1 MFRMQCSTPDDWRIS
16 PDDSAGLIGQAG
28 CRCDLHSVAMTD
40 NTEVD
45 RKVQG
50 KRRAVSVSAIIETL
64 AVLGAVATVGLWA
77 LGHLSAEPHFEV
89 SREVFG
95 NVPDSVIALFYI
107 GISAI
112 IWLSLHL
119 FAKRADSWFQ
129 GSKETR
135 WGQWRTR
142 FRRLGQGLAMK
153 SLMRDPRMG
162 VIHSMIYF
170 GFIVLFLGTVTLE
183 IDHLLP
189 GNLKFLRGG
198 VYQGYSAVLDL
209 ASLVY
214 LGGLAGAAANRY
226 GLRPWRIRSK
236 TKPEDAVILLTLALI
251 GLTGILTEA
260 ARISLVGRPSF
271 EIWSFVGYPLSALIP
286 ADIAGDFHL
295 AMWVT
300 HVVSFAVFLV
310 VLPVTKLRHMVT
322 SPTNMF
328 FGAKERPKGAM
339 RPMPNL
345 MEADDI
351 ETIGASLAS
360 DLTWKQI
367 FDTDACTV
375 CGRCTS
381 VCPANITGKPLDPRE
396 MVLKTGEVAAV
407 NAGVTPPVGSLAVLE
422 PGAGLFDRV
431 TAEEAFAC
439 TTCRACDEICPVD
452 IEILDRIL
460 DMRRH
465 LTLMESDFP
474 AELGKAFVA
483 MENQSNPW
491 GMSQQSRADWTN
503 ELDFE
508 IPVFGQNGKTSAEYL
523 WFVGCA
529 GSFDDRNTAVS
540 VALARL
546 LNKAGIDFAI
556 LGQRE
561 LCNGDPARRSGN
573 EFVFQQLALQNIET
587 FAELGV
593 KKVITQCAH
602 CFNTIG
608 NEYQQFGGEYEV
620 VHHSQLLAELLTQ
633 GRLPEPLKSNGERK
647 KIAYHDPCY
656 LGRHND
662 VYVAPRSVVAS
673 SGAIDVVEMPR
684 HGTRA
689 LCCGAGGA
697 RFWMEEQ
704 TGKKVN
710 IERAEEAIATDADE
724 IAIAC
729 PFCFVMLDDGVKEL
743 GRGDIPVRDLAQ
755 ILADGIL
762 PQDPT

>member
-1 MFRMQCSTPDDWRIS
+1 MTATTEQETGIDANRRP
-16 PDDSAGLIGQAG
+16 SAVPVIFEA
-28 CRCDLHSVAMTD
+28 
-40 NTEVD
+40 
-45 RKVQG
+45 
-50 KRRAVSVSAIIETL
+50 
-64 AVLGAVATVGLWA
+64 LGVFSAVATLLLGVLGTIPEHPQFDVG
-77 LGHLSAEPHFEV
+77 
-89 SREVFG
+89 RKVFG
-95 NVPDSVIALFYI
+95 NVPDAVVAVFYVSVAGFL
-107 GISAI
+107 
-112 IWLSLHL
+112 WLTFHL
-119 FAKRADSWFQ
+119 LAQRSRSWLQ
-129 GSKETR
+129 GRPETR
-135 WGQWRTR
+135 WGDWRKR
-142 FRRLGQGLAMK
+142 FRRLGQGLRMET
-153 SLMRDPRMG
+153 LMRDRRMG
-162 VIHSMIYF
+162 VIHSMIYY

-189 GNLKFLRGG
+189 ANLKFLHGAF
-198 VYQGYSAVLDL
+198 YQGYSAVLDL

-214 LGGLAGAAANRY
+214 LGGVALAAANRY
-226 GLRPWRIRSK
+226 GARPSRLKSK
-236 TKPEDAVILLTLALI
+236 TKPEDGLILLTLALMGI
-251 GLTGILTEA
+251 TGLLTEG
-260 ARISLVGRPSF
+260 ARISLVARPDF
-271 EIWSFVGYPLSALIP
+271 EVWSFVGYPISLLIP
-286 ADIAGDFHL
+286 QAAAGDFHL
-295 AMWVT
+295 AMWVI
-300 HVVSFAVFLV
+300 HVLSFVAFLV
-310 VLPVTKLRHMVT
+310 VLPMTKLRHMVT
-322 SPTNMF
+322 SPANLF
-328 FGAKERPKGAM
+328 LSPHERPKGAM

-351 ETIGASLAS
+351 ESIGASLAS

-367 FDTDACTV
+367 FDTDACTI

-396 MVLKTGEVAAV
+396 MVLKSGEVAAA
-407 NAGVTPPVGSLAVLE
+407 NAGVGPPVGSLATLA
-422 PGAGLFDRV
+422 PGAGLFDRITV
-431 TAEEAFAC
+431 EEAFAC

-465 LTLMESDFP
+465 LTLMESEFP

-491 GMSQQSRADWTN
+491 GMSQQARADWTK

-508 IPVFGQNGKTSAEYL
+508 VPVFGENGKDTADYL

-546 LNKAGIDFAI
+546 LRTADIDFAI
-556 LGQRE
+556 LAGRE

-573 EFVFQQLALQNIET
+573 EFVFQQLALQNIGT
-587 FAELGV
+587 FGEIGV

-602 CFNTIG
+602 CFNTIA
-608 NEYQQFGGEYEV
+608 NEYPQFGGNYEV
-620 VHHSQLLAELLTQ
+620 VHHSQLLASLLTQ
-633 GRLPEPLKSNGERK
+633 GRLPEPVKADGQRK

-662 VYVAPRSVVAS
+662 VYISPREVAAARSD
-673 SGAIDVVEMPR
+673 IDLVEMPR

-710 IERAEEAIATDADE
+710 IERAEEALSTEADE
-724 IAIAC
+724 IAVAC
-729 PFCFVMLDDGVKEL
+729 PFCLVMLDDGVKEL
-743 GRGDIPVRDLAQ
+743 GRDDVKVRDIAV
-755 ILADGIL
+755 ILAEGIL
-762 PQDPT
+762 PAPGDG

>member
-1 MFRMQCSTPDDWRIS
+1 
-16 PDDSAGLIGQAG
+16 
-28 CRCDLHSVAMTD
+28 MTAASQVESEEEA
-40 NTEVD
+40 TG
-45 RKVQG
+45 R
-50 KRRAVSVSAIIETL
+50 SFPVSAIIEGIG
-64 AVLGAVATVGLWA
+64 AVSAVATLL
-77 LGHLSAEPHFEV
+77 LGFLGTLPGGPHSEIG
-89 SREVFG
+89 REVFG
-95 NVPDSVIALFYI
+95 NIPDAVVVVFYI
-107 GISAI
+107 GVAGFL
-112 IWLSLHL
+112 WLTFHL
-119 FAKRADSWFQ
+119 LAQRSKSWLQ
-129 GSKETR
+129 GQPEPR
-135 WGQWRTR
+135 WGSWRLR
-142 FRRLGQGLAMK
+142 VRRLGQGLRMET
-153 SLMRDPRMG
+153 LMRDRRMG
-162 VIHSMIYF
+162 VIHSLIYY

-189 GNLKFLRGG
+189 SNLKFLHGG
-198 VYQGYSAVLDL
+198 FYQGYSAILDL

-214 LGGLAGAAANRY
+214 LGGLALAAANRY

-236 TKPEDAVILLTLALI
+236 TKPEDALILLTLALI
-251 GLTGILTEA
+251 GLTGLFTEA
-260 ARISLVGRPSF
+260 ARISLVGRPDF
-271 EIWSFVGYPLSALIP
+271 EIWSFVGYPLSLLIP
-286 ADIAGDFHL
+286 LSAAGDVHL

-300 HVVSFAVFLV
+300 HVATFVAFLV
-310 VLPVTKLRHMVT
+310 VLPLTKLRHMFT
-322 SPTNMF
+322 SPANMF
-328 FGAKERPKGAM
+328 LGPHDRPKGAM
-339 RPMPNL
+339 RQVPNL
-345 MEADDI
+345 MEAEDI
-351 ETIGASLAS
+351 ESIGAALAS

-396 MVLKTGEVAAV
+396 MVLKSGEVAAA
-407 NAGVTPPVGSLAVLE
+407 NAGVSPPVGSLVTLT
-422 PGAGLFDRV
+422 PGAGLFDRI

-491 GMSQQSRADWTN
+491 GMSQQARADWTK

-508 IPVFGQNGKTSAEYL
+508 VPVLGQNGKDSAEYL

-546 LNKAGIDFAI
+546 LHAADIDFAI
-556 LGQRE
+556 LAGRE

-587 FAELGV
+587 FDDLGV

-602 CFNTIG
+602 CFNTIA
-608 NEYQQFGGEYEV
+608 NEYPQFGGDYEV
-620 VHHSQLLAELLTQ
+620 VHHSQLLASLLAQ
-633 GRLPEPLKSNGERK
+633 GRLPQPVKSDGARK

-662 VYVAPRSVVAS
+662 IYVAPREIVATP
-673 SGAIDVVEMPR
+673 GDVDLVEMPR

-697 RFWMEEQ
+697 RFWMEEP

-710 IERAEEAIATDADE
+710 IERAEEALATDADE
-724 IAIAC
+724 IAVAC
-729 PFCFVMLDDGVKEL
+729 PFCLVMLDDGVKEL
-743 GRGDIPVRDLAQ
+743 GRDDVKVRDLAM
-755 ILADGIL
+755 ILAEGIM
-762 PQDPT
+762 PTAEVE